1 MSRRR
6 VRTGRVKVD
15 FDVIE
20 RFAAAWVAD
29 GGYHPKGDGWHLS
42 RKSCLHRRKDGTYT
56 LTLIWAAPNC
66 QIINTVR
73 GLRIGRS

>member
-6 VRTGRVKVD
+6 IRTGRVKAD
-15 FDVIE
+15 FGVIE
-20 RFAAAWVAD
+20 RLAAAWVAS
-29 GGYHPKGDGWHLS
+29 GGYQPRGGGWGLS

-56 LTLIWAAPNC
+56 LTLIWSAPNC

-73 GLRIGRS
+73 GLRLERS